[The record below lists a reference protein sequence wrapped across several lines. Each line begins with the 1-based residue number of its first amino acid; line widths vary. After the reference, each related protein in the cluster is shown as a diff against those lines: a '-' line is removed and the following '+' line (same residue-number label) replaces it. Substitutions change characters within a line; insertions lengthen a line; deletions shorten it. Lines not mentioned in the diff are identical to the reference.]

1 MSKEEEKNIKKTD
14 TPKQELPPIID
25 DDGINLVPIMT
36 KKEVVAEKRKA
47 KVNLG
52 AVLSIVLFLFITIA
66 VVAFSTI
73 SKLQLN
79 NEKEKLFAL
88 ENDIKGLST
97 KVLDNQEV
105 LKRVYLY
112 KNISSSQFSARKIF
126 DYFSEVAKKQG
137 DVSFKSFIF
146 GSDKQ
151 HAFEG
156 SADSL
161 DTASKLWYLLQ
172 KDKNVESVVMDNLS
186 KRSDSVDFSFKVTLI
201 PDAFKSLDEDQ
212 VDVVKQ
218 PQQSQGPST
227 NDSDSS
233 WEDYKE

>member
-1 MSKEEEKNIKKTD
+1 MSKEEENKRKEVANS
-14 TPKQELPPIID
+14 KQELPPIID

-52 AVLSIVLFLFITIA
+52 AVISIVMFLIITIG
-66 VVAFSTI
+66 VVTFSTI

-79 NEKEKLFAL
+79 NEKDKLFAL
-88 ENDIKGLST
+88 ENEIKGLST

-126 DYFSEVAKKQG
+126 DYFSEIASKQG

-161 DTASKLWYLLQ
+161 DTVSKLWYLLQ

-186 KRSDSVDFSFKVTLI
+186 KRADGVSFSFKVTLV
-201 PDAFKSLDEDQ
+201 PDAFKSLSEDK
-212 VDVVKQ
+212 VDVVQK
-218 PQQSQGPST
+218 PQQSQETT
-227 NDSDSS
+227 NNESDSS
-233 WEDYKE
+233 WEDYNE